1 MKRLLSL
8 ALGFMTLLGMGL
20 LSGCDQPQP
29 EPLPIPAP
37 QNVLTIPD
45 DKNVIVIWDA
55 VDDARVTGYNVYQ
68 DGVVVNPAPIKTASR
83 VSVRASGDPIGRLS
97 FTVKNVTTTTDSK
110 FSVSAL
116 TATGTGP
123 VSDISEAR
131 PSVCERHKVEGVD
144 MGKLKQVVRLTKRG
158 VDLTTGSVTVVFG
171 FAPGELYRQTTFWYQ
186 PGLGLYLSSSIPE
199 QAVGNV
205 LEILTRDGD
214 CLTYS
219 YDTLPE
225 SPALT
230 APAASTTL
238 NVTNA
243 LPVTWT
249 SATNPDRFVVLATWA
264 GSPTWRSGDLAGTT
278 RTFNI
283 PANTLPANKTV
294 KIKVYAYND
303 GTEKFIGAF
312 EPGSRM
318 GIHNGDEAGRDITT
332 TAPPPAIATNPGV
345 TWGDPHL
352 ISFDQVA
359 FEFQTVGEY
368 DLGFSSD
375 NHVRVQARHQPWGGS
390 PYISVNT
397 AIATRMN
404 GQKVGL
410 YINPPAG
417 QSPLRI
423 GDLGTRTDVPVAGL
437 DLGAGFKIL
446 KDGASGYR
454 FEYPDGDIMKVEM
467 HGTYINAKIYPVLT
481 RAGTM
486 KGLLGNFD
494 GDLFNEFIKREG
506 GILPPLT
513 TLALVR
519 EYATSWSI
527 PTVADS
533 LFVYDGTETF
543 GGFSNSSFPTYTPPA
558 DPTAFAAAQADCTAA
573 GVQPKNIDACAID
586 KTQTGDNSFIT
597 NAATIQNPAQLIVLE
612 PALPPVLKPDL
623 IIQSATANLGA
634 TCRPNNTF
642 LTTSVVVKNIGTAT
656 AIGRSDVGVVG
667 IVDARDEA
675 LPSGARGNAVGIP
688 TLAPNASVTINI
700 TLGYPTTTPDDT
712 EGLRSYVARVDLGN
726 WYDELNE
733 TNNRLATTIDVNV
746 PAGHCKNKVALIHGA
761 GNSAATVYQ
770 TNLKL
775 KGMRVNLF
783 PVSSLN
789 PNNADTT
796 LMGYDL
802 IVIDPK
808 TFVDFYVWEG
818 APGVAVAIGKMGK
831 PMLALGYGGNV
842 FLEDLQSGASP
853 FDWGSSW
860 IIPVTE
866 QIREFTVV
874 NAAHPTIV
882 GPFPLTIAGG
892 KVQVS
897 DVDQEYSAANMP
909 VIPSGVVAI
918 GRDSSFLT
926 TSPQHYSVAYNSNN
940 QTAIWGFNGV
950 PNYTNNGWN
959 ALANLAWLMLP

>member
-8 ALGFMTLLGMGL
+8 ALGFITLLGMGL
-20 LSGCDQPQP
+20 LAGCDQPKP
-29 EPLPIPAP
+29 DPLPIPAP

-68 DGVVVNPAPIKTASR
+68 DGVVVNPAPIKAASR
-83 VSVRASGDPIGRLS
+83 VSVRASGDPIGRLR
-97 FTVKNVTTTTDSK
+97 FTVENVTTSGVSK
-110 FSVSAL
+110 FSVGAL
-116 TATGTGP
+116 TATATGP

-131 PSVCERHKVEGVD
+131 TSVCERHKVEGVD
-144 MGKLKQVVRLTKRG
+144 MGKLKEVVRLTKGG

-171 FAPGELYRQTTFWYQ
+171 QLEPGVSHIQTTFWYV
-186 PGLGLYLSSSIPE
+186 PGFGLYLSSSIPE

-214 CLTYS
+214 CRTYS
-219 YDTLPE
+219 YDSIPE
-225 SPALT
+225 SPVLT

-243 LPVTWT
+243 LPVAWT

-278 RTFNI
+278 RTFSI
-283 PANTLPANKTV
+283 PANTLPADKTV

-332 TAPPPAIATNPGV
+332 IAPPPAVAANPGV

-390 PYISVNT
+390 PYVSVNT

-423 GDLGTRTDVPVAGL
+423 GDLGTRTDVPATGL

-446 KDGASGYR
+446 KDGPMGYK

-467 HGTYINAKIYPVLT
+467 HGTYINAKIYPILT

-494 GDLFNEFIKREG
+494 GGLFNEFIKREG

-533 LFVYDGTETF
+533 LFVYDPTEAF
-543 GGFSNSSFPTYTPPA
+543 GGFSDSSFPTYTPPA
-558 DPTAFAAAQADCTAA
+558 DPTTFATAQADCTAA
-573 GVQPKNIDACAID
+573 GVQPKNINACAVD

-597 NAATIQNPAQLIVLE
+597 NATTIQNPAQLIVLE
-612 PALPPVLKPDL
+612 PALPPILKPDL
-623 IIQSATANLGA
+623 IVQSATASLGA

-642 LTTSVVVKNIGTAT
+642 LTVSVVVKNIGTAT
-656 AIGRSDVGVVG
+656 AVGRSDVGVVG

-675 LPSGARGNAVGIP
+675 LASGARGNSVGIP
-688 TLAPNASVTINI
+688 TLAPNATTTLNI

-726 WYDELNE
+726 WYDELVE
-733 TNNRLATTIDVNV
+733 TNNRLATTIDLNV
-746 PAGHCKNKVALIHGA
+746 PVGHCKNRVAIIYGVD
-761 GNSAATVYQ
+761 ATVANAYKPGFTAKGFRV
-770 TNLKL
+770 TNLAIAD
-775 KGMRVNLF
+775 
-783 PVSSLN
+783 LN
-789 PNNADTT
+789 MNSTYTN
-796 LMGYDL
+796 YDL
-802 IVIDPK
+802 IVIDSK
-808 TFVDFYVWEG
+808 SGSGKDWQGDTFTRD
-818 APGVAVAIGKMGK
+818 AIRDAGK
-831 PMLALGYGGNV
+831 PLLGIGEGGYSYMGQLLSPLGNPSPRHTV
-842 FLEDLQSGASP
+842 ASVTNFAIPSTIHPSTSSP
-853 FDWGSSW
+853 FLPVSSGGE
-860 IIPVTE
+860 I
-866 QIREFTVV
+866 
-874 NAAHPTIV
+874 TI
-882 GPFPLTIAGG
+882 
-892 KVQVS
+892 
-897 DVDQEYSAANMP
+897 
-909 VIPSGVVAI
+909 
-918 GRDSSFLT
+918 T
-926 TSPQHYSVAYNSNN
+926 TSPMQSVSLLLNTPPSSIQLVAKESGVTDYYLSALNTTPTS
-940 QTAIWGFNGV
+940 TTGSSEALWGLDGL
-950 PNYTNNGWN
+950 PTYTEDGWKV
-959 ALANLAWLMLP
+959 LANLMWFMLP